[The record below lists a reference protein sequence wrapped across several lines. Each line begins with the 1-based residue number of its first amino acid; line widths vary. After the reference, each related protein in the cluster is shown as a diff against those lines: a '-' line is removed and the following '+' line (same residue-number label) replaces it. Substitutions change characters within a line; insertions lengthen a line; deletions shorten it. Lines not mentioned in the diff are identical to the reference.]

1 MHTIIDLAHSA
12 VFPFQLLIA
21 LIGSFHVIV
30 IFTRV
35 RTKMLRGAAADRFV
49 EEARELLAA
58 RKFDELAQRCDSPPL
73 WSKAV
78 PQLLS
83 VALANPSLTGT
94 ALRRRLAE
102 LFERDVLAD
111 FDHRLSWINTVVK
124 AAPMFGLLGTVLG
137 MISAFG
143 KVTSADKGGSDP
155 ANLASDISFTLSAT
169 AVGLIIAIPLILLQS
184 PLNGRITKLQ
194 NSVMDLLG
202 TLLPEYDRAR
212 AGRGK

>member
-1 MHTIIDLAHSA
+1 
-12 VFPFQLLIA
+12 
-21 LIGSFHVIV
+21 
-30 IFTRV
+30 
-35 RTKMLRGAAADRFV
+35 
-49 EEARELLAA
+49 
-58 RKFDELAQRCDSPPL
+58 
-73 WSKAV
+73 
-78 PQLLS
+78 
-83 VALANPSLTGT
+83 
-94 ALRRRLAE
+94 LAE